1 MNIFENYKQK
11 ILSIINDASSK
22 GIILLPENLGGINV
36 DSTPKSLDF
45 DISTNV
51 AMILAKPNSN
61 HRLIYQKI

>member
-1 MNIFENYKQK
+1 MMQVLKEF
-11 ILSIINDASSK
+11 
-22 GIILLPENLGGINV
+22 LLPENLGGINV

-51 AMILAKPNSN
+51 AMILANQIQS